1 MSKRFFLPS
10 IFAAILT
17 ITGVLAWQSPVEAAD
32 GVGKNLK
39 VLKGMNK
46 AELKKYMK
54 GVASSLGVQCD
65 HCHDTDNMA
74 KDTPKKEIARGMMV
88 MVNDVNTKY
97 FKGDKRVGCVTCHN
111 GKPEPA
117 KLK

>member
-1 MSKRFFLPS
+1 
-10 IFAAILT
+10 
-17 ITGVLAWQSPVEAAD
+17 
-32 GVGKNLK
+32 
-39 VLKGMNK
+39 
-46 AELKKYMK
+46 
-54 GVASSLGVQCD
+54 
-65 HCHDTDNMA
+65 MA